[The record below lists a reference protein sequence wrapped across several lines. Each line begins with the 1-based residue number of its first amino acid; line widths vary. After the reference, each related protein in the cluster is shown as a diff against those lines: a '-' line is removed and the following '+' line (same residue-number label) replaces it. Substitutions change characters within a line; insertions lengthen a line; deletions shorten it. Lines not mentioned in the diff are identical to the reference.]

1 MLSTM
6 TEPRWLDAREQRAW
20 RGLTQMHR
28 RLNRV
33 LGQRLIRD
41 SGLSSSDYELLV
53 PLSEAP
59 GAQLRAR
66 DLARTV
72 DWEKSRLS
80 HHLTRMEQRGLVERR
95 ECPTDARGAFI
106 GLTETGH
113 RAIVG
118 AAPQHVDAVRENF
131 IDLLSPDEI
140 EVLTAVADRVLERLE
155 RVAPPNCSA
164 TGSDDPVVEQ
174 GKEHRRVHLSVR
186 RPTEQEARGH

>member
-1 MLSTM
+1 MGGM
-6 TEPRWLDAREQRAW
+6 TEPRWLDEREQRAW
-20 RGLTQMHR
+20 RGLSQMHR

-72 DWEKSRLS
+72 EWEKSRLS
-80 HHLTRMEQRGLVERR
+80 HHLTRMQQRGLVERR

-106 GLTETGH
+106 GLTQAG
-113 RAIVG
+113 RGAIEG
-118 AAPQHVDAVRENF
+118 AAPQHVEAVRENF
-131 IDLLSPDEI
+131 MDLLTASEVD
-140 EVLTAVADRVLERLE
+140 VLTAIADRVLERLA
-155 RVAPPNCSA
+155 RVETPTCST
-164 TGSDDPVVEQ
+164 TGSEDPGAEQ
-174 GKEHRRVHLSVR
+174 FGDQCPTLLAVPL
-186 RPTEQEARGH
+186 PTEPAATAR